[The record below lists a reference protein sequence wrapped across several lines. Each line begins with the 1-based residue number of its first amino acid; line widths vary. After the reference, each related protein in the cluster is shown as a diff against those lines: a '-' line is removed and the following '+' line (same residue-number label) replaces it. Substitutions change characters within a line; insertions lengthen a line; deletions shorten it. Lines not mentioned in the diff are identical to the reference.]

1 MSRRYSRAGG
11 TSDAALLAADRVLS
25 KEQEYRN
32 SVKKIQTLAYFLAER
47 IHPENGDLTQ
57 TFADDPD
64 FLQEQREN
72 LKNFAEGNAQRLRE
86 VNHFIKAVGEVR
98 DEVQAKQQTQE
109 ENAGDSSSSPTDYA
123 NSIRNKIEKNRV
135 QDEANQVELRLEDYP
150 VEMRSRLGE
159 KEPKKRKQKG
169 RRSIDDDDDDDLEV
183 INTQSGGIDSV
194 QSLKCP
200 FTSSFY
206 EDPVRNKVCGHTYS
220 RAGLMQ
226 LINTRGQQP
235 CPVTGCSNNSV
246 TMNQCEDDMEMIMKV
261 HRYKRREEIEK
272 QQRMATMDDEDCL

>member
-135 QDEANQVELRLEDYP
+135 QAESNQVELRLEDYP

-200 FTSSFY
+200 FTSTFY
-206 EDPVRNKVCGHTYS
+206 EEPVRNKVCGHTYS
-220 RAGLMQ
+220 KAGLMQ
-226 LINTRGQQP
+226 LIRSRGQQP

-246 TMNQCEDDMEMIMKV
+246 TMIQCEEDMEMVMKV
-261 HRYKRREEIEK
+261 RRYKRREEIEK